1 MSKDHT
7 KTVRIRKVDKVA
19 PDHRGRSVWLGKI
32 EPVELELVSTTALEK
47 ILKTEGGKTRSEIQ
61 KLAAGR
67 KNGVLARDTATGH
80 FRILCEP
87 TSGRRP
93 RAPPGDGPKRSGV
106 VTAAPLT
113 ETTRKKADEL
123 SLVSTQILRK
133 VVKPDGRAGNEK
145 PKAAARKDKF
155 GGFNPYDNNWTG
167 DAHLG
172 VTLAVA
178 AAPLLHPAREVL
190 GRQRLRVVESLRVVA
205 THVGEPGRDL
215 GALDALRDHLEPE
228 RVAER
233 HDLLDD
239 ARVGLVGEHV
249 HDE

>member
-7 KTVRIRKVDKVA
+7 KTVQIRKVDKVA

-47 ILKTEGGKTRSEIQ
+47 IMKTEGGKTRSEIQ

-80 FRILCEP
+80 FRILSDADLRKAA
-87 TSGRRP
+87 T
-93 RAPPGDGPKRSGV
+93 APPADGPKRSGV

-113 ETTRKKADEL
+113 EATRARADEL

-133 VVKPDGRAGNEK
+133 VVKPDGKVEFEK

-155 GGFNPYDNNWTG
+155 GGFNPYDNN
-167 DAHLG
+167 
-172 VTLAVA
+172 
-178 AAPLLHPAREVL
+178 
-190 GRQRLRVVESLRVVA
+190 
-205 THVGEPGRDL
+205 
-215 GALDALRDHLEPE
+215 
-228 RVAER
+228 
-233 HDLLDD
+233 
-239 ARVGLVGEHV
+239 
-249 HDE
+249 